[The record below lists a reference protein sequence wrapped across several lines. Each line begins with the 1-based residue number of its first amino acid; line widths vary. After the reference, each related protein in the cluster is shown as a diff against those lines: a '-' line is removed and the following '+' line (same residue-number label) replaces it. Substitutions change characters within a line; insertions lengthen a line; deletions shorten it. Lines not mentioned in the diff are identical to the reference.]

1 MKLRYFIIG
10 IIAMLLGCV
19 WIRLMIALLIIIAK
33 LDIATKTLC
42 IVILMCI
49 ASLIFSFEKR

>member
-19 WIRLMIALLIIIAK
+19 WIRLMIALLILIAK
-33 LDIATKTLC
+33 LDIATKTLY
-42 IVILMCI
+42 IVILICI
-49 ASLIFSFEKR
+49 TSLIFSFEKK